1 MSGRGHKWE
10 PFGFKSDTL
19 SHSDTPCAALHVDNC
34 AFTKQNILQS
44 VIQSFLPLGLK
55 SKQKVNIIL
64 NPFPNN
70 VSLLK
75 IYFEDFFFFFFLIFL
90 LELRFQK
97 FCRAAN
103 FLNVIYTH
111 TKNEKKINFKC
122 QGCYSK

>member
-55 SKQKVNIIL
+55 SKQKVNMIL

-75 IYFEDFFFFFFLIFL
+75 IYFEDLLLFFL
-90 LELRFQK
+90 K
-97 FCRAAN
+97 FFCWSCVFKN
-103 FLNVIYTH
+103 FAEQQT
-111 TKNEKKINFKC
+111 F
-122 QGCYSK
+122 